1 MDRFKYI
8 GHTLQLYGV
17 EEYTL
22 HGSKGNG
29 THIFHVRNGAG
40 LELII
45 NADRCSDISRLTY
58 DGVNMNYMSPCGYV
72 KPEFYSPGSD
82 GFGFLKSFQCGF
94 MTTCGFD
101 NIGVPNIDN
110 GVSYAL
116 HGTISN
122 TPAEYVY
129 YTIKNDI
136 ISINS
141 IIKDHVIFG
150 RKFTLIRTLNI
161 PLFSNTFS
169 ITDTITNEGS
179 ADEPLMLLYHINL
192 GYPLIDENSQL
203 LINSS
208 KVVARDAEAE
218 KGINEWNHII
228 SPTPNYNEQCFYH
241 FYDNENAC
249 MSVYNPSVHKGI
261 SINFNTTEFPQ
272 SVEWKMMGEHDY
284 VLGLEPCTSLLDG
297 RHTIRKNGNL
307 NYLKPGESKQFHT
320 EFVLYREPVSKN

>member
-1 MDRFKYI
+1 MNKYKYI

-22 HGSKGNG
+22 HGGKGNQ

-40 LELII
+40 LELFI

-58 DGVNMNYMSPCGYV
+58 DGVNMNYMSTCGYV

-101 NIGVPNIDN
+101 NIGVPNVDV
-110 GVSYAL
+110 GVSHAL

-129 YTIKNDI
+129 HTINDDI
-136 ISINS
+136 ISIHS
-141 IIKDHVIFG
+141 TIKDHVIFG
-150 RKFTLIRTLNI
+150 RKFTLERTLEI
-161 PLFSNTFS
+161 PLFSNTFA

-179 ADEPLMLLYHINL
+179 TDEPLMLLYHINL
-192 GYPLIDENSQL
+192 GYPLIDENSEL
-203 LINSS
+203 TINSS
-208 KVVARDAEAE
+208 KIVARDDEAQ
-218 KGINEWNHII
+218 KGINEWNQII
-228 SPTPNYNEQCFYH
+228 SPVPNYAEQCFYH
-241 FYDNENAC
+241 FYDSDNAS
-249 MSVYNPSVHKGI
+249 MTVYNPLIHKGI
-261 SINFNTTEFPQ
+261 SINFDTREFPL
-272 SVEWKMMGEHDY
+272 SVEWKMMGERDY

-297 RHTIRKNGNL
+297 RHKIRKNGNL

-320 EFVLYREPVSKN
+320 NFVLHRKPIM